1 MGDFL
6 GNDLKNV
13 SYIFEAQRSAYKFRP
28 PPIPTLISAHDHV
41 PHGQMRHFKEMP
53 AETCQPSAIKLN
65 DAARGRLHH

>member
-13 SYIFEAQRSAYKFRP
+13 SYIFEAQR
-28 PPIPTLISAHDHV
+28 SAHDHV

-53 AETCQPSAIKLN
+53 AETCQPSAVS
-65 DAARGRLHH
+65 HQVE